1 VNALGARSRTVVHDG
16 SDSAEQCLMVDLADD
31 EAVVPVVDQR

>member
-1 VNALGARSRTVVHDG
+1 VVHDG
-16 SDSAEQCLMVDLADD
+16 SHSAEQRLMVDLADD